1 MTLRCN
7 GSCKCDI
14 RTECCRVLITSLPGR
29 RIADWA
35 VLFPIKLLLPLTARS
50 IFQRNIIA
58 LQYLRSTVCSV
69 IYVQGQ
75 PVEGSCTRL
84 WIPAMQLVLGS
95 VGLKNLQCLLRRN
108 ETLLVFF
115 RCYRRLARRPLQL
128 APPGVVPS
136 FLFLVFVSLS
146 LTAKAPRKVVIHYS
160 TNSMRTYE
168 ARICSL
174 IIFGIFTPY
183 FSPIWETSASI
194 ASPSTIR

>member
-1 MTLRCN
+1 MFDY
-7 GSCKCDI
+7 SSFAWKAH
-14 RTECCRVLITSLPGR
+14 R
-29 RIADWA
+29 RLA

-75 PVEGSCTRL
+75 PAEGSRARL
-84 WIPAMQLVLGS
+84 GIPAIQLVLVTIGLANSS
-95 VGLKNLQCLLRRN
+95 VLLRRN
-108 ETLLVFF
+108 KRTSFSSGATDDELVRLLISH
-115 RCYRRLARRPLQL
+115 RRVSSQ
-128 APPGVVPS
+128 S